1 MLLRMR
7 HTRSLVLVAAFVAG
21 LLLVGLPAG
30 QDRSRPVLEVLYL
43 ANEGVL
49 IRTGEQSVLID
60 GLFRP
65 YRHYAHVPAE
75 QSQALEAAQ
84 APFGG
89 ADLILVSHIHGDHF
103 HPQSVANYLKRQGG
117 SILATSK
124 QAAAAVQSILRRNE
138 ESRKRLVEI
147 NPAAGK
153 KGKRKFGQIEV
164 TFLGLPH
171 GSPRQGWVQNL
182 GHLIR
187 MGGKTLLHVGDAE
200 LSSKNFRPFKLS
212 KEKIDIAF
220 LPYWYLLSEEG
231 RQLVDEQIRPRRIVA
246 VHVLP
251 REAEEVC
258 GKIAQALPEAVCL
271 KEPLQKVRF

>member
-1 MLLRMR
+1 MMRKSNWVFLGALAAGSLLFG
-7 HTRSLVLVAAFVAG
+7 LQAA
-21 LLLVGLPAG
+21 
-30 QDRSRPVLEVLYL
+30 QKRSRPGLEVLYL
-43 ANEGVL
+43 ANAGVL
-49 IRTGEQSVLID
+49 IRSGGQSVLID

-65 YRHYAHVPAE
+65 YRFYAHLPAE

-103 HPQSVANYLKRQGG
+103 HPQSVSNYLSRQEG
-117 SILATSK
+117 SILATSE
-124 QAAAAVQSILRRNE
+124 QAAAAVLSTLRRNA

-153 KGKRKFGQIEV
+153 KEKRKFGQIEV

-171 GSPRQGWVQNL
+171 GSPRQGWIQNL

-200 LSSKNFRPFKLS
+200 LSSQNFQPFKLS

-231 RQLVDEQIRPRRIVA
+231 RQLVDAQIRPRRIVA
-246 VHVLP
+246 LHVLP
-251 REAEEVC
+251 RDAEEVC
-258 GKIAQALPEAVCL
+258 GKISQALPEAVCW
-271 KEPLQKVRF
+271 KEPLQAERF